1 MPRPLGG
8 VVYSGLKPSPFGAV
22 ERSEMEGQY
31 TALTDHSEC
40 GTFSFGVRYHVLP
53 VKMGRQTVQTTR
65 TISGVRL
72 TDEFRLRMETS

>member
-8 VVYSGLKPSPFGAV
+8 AVYSGLKPSPFEAV

-40 GTFSFGVRYHVLP
+40 GTFSFGNYIQKRLLSYI
-53 VKMGRQTVQTTR
+53 
-65 TISGVRL
+65 ISFL
-72 TDEFRLRMETS
+72 LE